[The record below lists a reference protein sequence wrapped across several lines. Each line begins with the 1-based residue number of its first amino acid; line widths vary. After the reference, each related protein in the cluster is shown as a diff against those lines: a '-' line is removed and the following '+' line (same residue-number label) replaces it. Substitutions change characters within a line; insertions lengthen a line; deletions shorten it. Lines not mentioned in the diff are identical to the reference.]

1 MYFTPHYSHFVILVF
16 LGTAAVLGAA
26 ALGAVAALA
35 ARRLP
40 LFKGIVTIAA
50 LLGGLY
56 LGVMLAVSAGS
67 NDQVLAAGQTK
78 YFCEADCHLAYSL
91 TSVTTAKTLGDG
103 ASTVTA
109 HGVFYV
115 VSLRSWFDAETTSKS
130 RPADAQ
136 LWPNPRLIY
145 AFDDAG
151 QRYAT
156 SLAGQKAVIASTVPL
171 TQPLR
176 PGESYETVLVFDL
189 PANTKSPR
197 LLVQDGSPL
206 SPLLIGHEN
215 SLGHKK
221 AYFAMT
227 PAAGA
232 NSAKM

>member
-1 MYFTPHYSHFVILVF
+1 MYFTPHYSHFVILAF

-26 ALGAVAALA
+26 VLGAVAALA

-40 LFKGIVTIAA
+40 LFRGILTIAT
-50 LLGGLY
+50 LLGTLY

-67 NDQVLAAGQTK
+67 KDQLLAAGQTK
-78 YFCEADCHLAYSL
+78 YFCEADCHVAYSV
-91 TSVTTAKTLGDG
+91 TNVTTAKTLGEG
-103 ASTVTA
+103 ANTVTA
-109 HGVFYV
+109 NGVFYV

-130 RPADAQ
+130 RPADVP
-136 LWPNPRLIY
+136 LWPNPRMIY
-145 AFDDAG
+145 AFDDVG
-151 QRYAT
+151 QRHTT
-156 SLAGQKAVIASTVPL
+156 SLAGQKAIIASTVPL

-189 PANTKSPR
+189 PASTKSPR
-197 LLVQDGSPL
+197 LLVQDGFPL

-227 PAAGA
+227 PARGA